1 MYGLGEYTPDYL
13 STENGSNLIN
23 ETFRVLNEGVNL
35 GLSEQVD
42 EAFKAKLEDSVFN
55 FSGFKTNKEL
65 EEVNSLLR
73 DENGNLRPFEQFK
86 QDVLKLNDKY
96 NLNYLQAEYNMAVQS
111 AQMASKWQDF
121 EAHKDFVNLQYRT
134 AGDEKVR
141 AEHAALD
148 GTTLPVEDKFWSEYL
163 PPLGWNCRCTV
174 VEVLKD
180 KHPESNSDE
189 AIKAGA
195 AATSQP
201 SQKIFRF
208 NPGKTG
214 EIFPPKH
221 PYYKVGGGRGASIE
235 VAGNVEKASQ
245 IINKTGIYGNL
256 TTAEREAI
264 ERNNKEIEKAL
275 GIKIGVPEKDYEAN
289 RRVNPQYWAVFSNF
303 KYKSNCATCSAA
315 FVLRMRG
322 FNVEAKPRHNHSFVN
337 ELSHKSLDKWLNIDG
352 SKIDPKINSISN
364 WMRKKNY
371 KEMDPSKY
379 QECINELAKD
389 NGIYELNVSAISQGK
404 TISHTYMLC
413 NVDGLKF
420 VYDPI
425 NGGSFNLE
433 SLTNN
438 LTSNPIEKEDGDQ
451 YLIDGIERVDNKLF
465 NLSYCK
471 ILFLK
476 N

>member
-23 ETFRVLNEGVNL
+23 ETFRVLNEGVDL

-73 DENGNLRPFEQFK
+73 DENGNLRPFDQFK

-141 AEHAALD
+141 EEHRALD
-148 GTTLPVEDKFWSEYL
+148 GTTLPVEDPFWSEYL

-180 KHPESNSDE
+180 KHPESNSE
-189 AIKAGA
+189 QAIKAGA

-289 RRVNPQYWAVFSNF
+289 RKANPQYWND
-303 KYKSNCATCSAA
+303 KTYRDNCATSTGA

-322 FNVEAKPRHNHSFVN
+322 FNVEA
-337 ELSHKSLDKWLNIDG
+337 LSTNTPSVAKLSWQSQNKWLNIDG
-352 SKIDPKINSISN
+352 SKIDLKENSLKQ
-364 WMRKKNY
+364 WMLQKKY
-371 KEMDPSKY
+371 DDMSPSRY
-379 QECINELAKD
+379 EEYIKD
-389 NGIYELNVSAISQGK
+389 KCSTPGYYEFNFTFKGNIGHTEIVVNDGVNIIIYNPANG
-404 TISHTYMLC
+404 
-413 NVDGLKF
+413 
-420 VYDPI
+420 
-425 NGGSFNLE
+425 
-433 SLTNN
+433 LTARMSN
-438 LTSNPIEKEDGDQ
+438 LTPHLSETPIYIVNDSDFVV
-451 YLIDGIERVDNKLF
+451 DSIERVDNKLF
-465 NLSYCK
+465 NPEWLQNYLVK
-471 ILFLK
+471 K
-476 N
+476 

>member
-23 ETFRVLNEGVNL
+23 ETFRVLNEGVDL

-42 EAFKAKLEDSVFN
+42 EAFKSKLEDSVFN

-73 DENGNLRPFEQFK
+73 DENGNLRPFDQFK

-141 AEHAALD
+141 EEHRALD
-148 GTTLPVEDKFWSEYL
+148 GTTLPVEDPFWSEYL

-180 KHPESNSDE
+180 KHPESNSE
-189 AIKAGA
+189 QAIKAGA

-289 RRVNPQYWAVFSNF
+289 RKANPQYWND
-303 KYKSNCATCSAA
+303 KTYRDNCATSTGA

-322 FNVEAKPRHNHSFVN
+322 FNVEALSTATPSVN
-337 ELSHKSLDKWLNIDG
+337 ELSYRASDKWLNIDG
-352 SKIDPKINSISN
+352 SKIDFLKTSVKKWMENKGYEKLDAQKYNEYINTF
-364 WMRKKNY
+364 
-371 KEMDPSKY
+371 
-379 QECINELAKD
+379 CKD
-389 NGIYELNVSAISQGK
+389 EGVYELNVTLIPGLPHSLVVIKHYGFFTVLNPQNG
-404 TISHTYMLC
+404 TIMTQEQLVERLEEIPTHKIVEDEYI
-413 NVDGLKF
+413 VDNI
-420 VYDPI
+420 V
-425 NGGSFNLE
+425 
-433 SLTNN
+433 
-438 LTSNPIEKEDGDQ
+438 
-451 YLIDGIERVDNKLF
+451 RVDNKLF
-465 NLSYCK
+465 NTLY
-471 ILFLK
+471 LENFLVK
-476 N
+476 K

>member
-23 ETFRVLNEGVNL
+23 ETFRVLNEGVDL

-42 EAFKAKLEDSVFN
+42 EAFKSKLEDSVFN

-73 DENGNLRPFEQFK
+73 DENGNLRPFDQFK

-141 AEHAALD
+141 EEHRALD
-148 GTTLPVEDKFWSEYL
+148 GTTLPVEDPFWSEYL

-180 KHPESNSDE
+180 KHPESNSAE

-195 AATSQP
+195 AATSLP
-201 SQKIFRF
+201 SQKIFRY

-221 PYYKVGGGRGASIE
+221 PYYKVGGGRGASQE
-235 VAGNVEKASQ
+235 VTTNVTKASQ
-245 IINKTGIYGNL
+245 IISKTGAYGNL
-256 TTAEREAI
+256 TEAERKAI
-264 ERNNKEIEKAL
+264 EDNNKEIEKAL
-275 GIKIGVPEKDYEAN
+275 GIKIGVPEKDYEALRYTN
-289 RRVNPQYWAVFSNF
+289 LKNHTGEKKRQA
-303 KYKSNCATCSAA
+303 NCASCTGT
-315 FVLRMRG
+315 FIMRMRG
-322 FNVEAKPRHNHSFVN
+322 FDVESKPREGNNAVDK
-337 ELSHKSLDKWLNIDG
+337 LAYKSQDKWLNIDG
-352 SKIDPKINSISN
+352 SKIDLYKNSIKK
-364 WMRKKNY
+364 WMEDKEY
-371 KEMDPSKY
+371 KRMTPDRYIEY
-379 QECINELAKD
+379 INDKCKAP
-389 NGIYELNVSAISQGK
+389 GIYE
-404 TISHTYMLC
+404 
-413 NVDGLKF
+413 
-420 VYDPI
+420 
-425 NGGSFNLE
+425 FNLTYKGGAGH
-433 SLTNN
+433 SVIIYNDGISINILDPQNDTKTTIASQVKTLTPSPVYE
-438 LTSNPIEKEDGDQ
+438 TDGERFI
-451 YLIDGIERVDNKLF
+451 IDSIERVDNKLF
-465 NLSYCK
+465 NPEWTGIFQPRSR
-471 ILFLK
+471 
-476 N
+476 